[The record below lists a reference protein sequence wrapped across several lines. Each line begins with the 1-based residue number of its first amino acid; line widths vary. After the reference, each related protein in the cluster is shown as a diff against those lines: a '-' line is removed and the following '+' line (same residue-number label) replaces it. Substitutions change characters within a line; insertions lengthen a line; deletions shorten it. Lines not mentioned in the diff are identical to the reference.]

1 MKHELVSKED
11 KIFSIIKAFIKKR
24 RKKITVLQCGMMAMG
39 LSVIFDFFFFF
50 YICIKPTEQLA
61 GLSHVTVAVLL
72 ETTVITMEIKPFCL
86 MSV

>member
-39 LSVIFDFFFFF
+39 LSVIFDFFLFFF
-50 YICIKPTEQLA
+50 TFA
-61 GLSHVTVAVLL
+61 
-72 ETTVITMEIKPFCL
+72 
-86 MSV
+86 